1 MEQLHYNDVM
11 ADLASIMEQAGTR
24 KFLSDFQ
31 NNYPK
36 HFYEM
41 SVQIGRTDKPVARL
55 LDKKYS
61 GEPDDYAA
69 PV

>member
-24 KFLSDFQ
+24 KFLSDFH

-41 SVQIGRTDKPVARL
+41 QVQMNRVDKPLPRI
-55 LDKKYS
+55 LDKKYT
-61 GEPDDYAA
+61 GEADDYAA

>member
-31 NNYPK
+31 ENFPK
-36 HFYEM
+36 HFHEM
-41 SVQIGRTDKPVARL
+41 QVQMNRTDQQRRLPRL
-55 LDKKYS
+55 LDKN
-61 GEPDDYAA
+61 A
-69 PV
+69 PTV